1 MLHGDKHRIKHI
13 KRRLLPGETSS
24 GRSGG
29 GTGRYVLYAGWRYM
43 DRRTEERER
52 GERNGCDCEDG
63 EIDAVTDGKC

>member
-1 MLHGDKHRIKHI
+1 
-13 KRRLLPGETSS
+13 
-24 GRSGG
+24 
-29 GTGRYVLYAGWRYM
+29 M